1 MVGSRCRNPP
11 VTQRDPDVSDLRP
24 SGVSKKIEHLTPVKE
39 KSPKI
44 SSPKQVAAGIPA
56 VISTM
61 YHGLSR
67 MGAIK
72 SISSLSKVNRFDGFD
87 CPGCAWPDPDDH
99 RSHFEFCENG
109 AKAVA
114 DEGTRERAN
123 PSFWSRWTVA
133 DLSRKSDRWLN
144 SQGRLTHPMILRP
157 GSDNYEEI
165 AWEDAFQLIAE
176 ELSSLKDPDQAIF
189 YTSGR
194 TSNEAA
200 FLWQL
205 LARRFGTNNLPD
217 CSNMCHESSGVA
229 LDDSIG
235 IGKGT
240 VTLDDFTKADLILVV
255 GQNPGTNHPRM
266 LTALR
271 DAKRAGASVV
281 SINPLL
287 ETGMRKFKHPQDLL
301 EMFGSGTS
309 IADLHIPVAVN
320 GDLALFRG
328 LAKLIISGGE
338 VDTDFIADYTHG
350 FEEYRKSVRSSK
362 WSDISD
368 SAGVSRQEIEYL
380 GRAVRESK
388 STIICWAMGLTQH
401 RNSVA
406 TIQEIMNVLLL
417 GGHIGRP
424 GAGVCPVRGHS
435 NVQGDRTV
443 GINHNPSAGF
453 LDAIRSSI
461 GINPP
466 NKPGLDAVNS
476 VLAMND
482 SKASVFLS
490 MGGNFVS
497 AMSDTAATSRAIE
510 QCNLTVQ
517 ISTKPNR
524 SHLVTGRTALI
535 LPCLG
540 RSERDLSSNGINQSV
555 SVENS
560 MGVVHASKGSA
571 KPASEKLRSEP
582 AIVSG
587 IASALETC
595 IGNSGI
601 LWHEFPEDYGL
612 IRNLIESTVPGFES
626 YNDRIKLDAGF
637 YLPNAPRDG
646 RTFNTDSGRA
656 NFRVH
661 PITRASA
668 PPGQFIMMT
677 IRSHDQY
684 NTTIYGLD
692 DRYRGIKNAR
702 RVVLMNGEDMQ
713 DTGISQGSMVDIS
726 SHFDGVTRNSELWRV
741 VQYDIPRG
749 NVATYFP
756 EANSLVPLGS
766 VAEGSNTPT
775 SKSVSVSVV
784 PSRSKMRFWRKQLRQ
799 AS

>member
-1 MVGSRCRNPP
+1 MFL
-11 VTQRDPDVSDLRP
+11 RDPDVSNLFP
-24 SGVSKKIEHLTPVKE
+24 GNVSREVEHLTPVKE
-39 KSPKI
+39 AAPKLSP
-44 SSPKQVAAGIPA
+44 PKQVAAGIPA
-56 VISTM
+56 VMSTIS
-61 YHGLSR
+61 HSFSR
-67 MGAIK
+67 MGVVK
-72 SISSLSKVNRFDGFD
+72 SLSNLSKVNRFNGYD
-87 CPGCAWPDPDDH
+87 CPGCAWPDPDNH
-99 RSHFEFCENG
+99 RTSFEFCENG

-114 DEGTRERAN
+114 DEGTRKRAS
-123 PSFWSRWTVA
+123 PEFWSQWTVSQ
-133 DLSRKSDRWLN
+133 LSRKSDRWLN
-144 SQGRLTHPMILRP
+144 SQGRVTHPMILRP

-165 AWEDAFQLIAE
+165 AWEAAFDLIAE
-176 ELSSLKDPDQAIF
+176 ELALLDDPDQAIF

-205 LARRFGTNNLPD
+205 LARRLGTNNLPD
-217 CSNMCHESSGVA
+217 CSNMCHESSSVA
-229 LDDSIG
+229 LGDSIG

-240 VTLDDFTKADLILVV
+240 VTLNDFTKSDLILVV

-287 ETGMRKFKHPQDLL
+287 ETGMRRFKHPQDLL
-301 EMFGSGTS
+301 EILGSGTS
-309 IADLHIPVAVN
+309 IADLHVPVAVN

-328 LAKLIISGGE
+328 LAKIILSGGGADME
-338 VDTDFIADYTHG
+338 FIEDHTHG
-350 FEEYRKSVRSSK
+350 FDEYRKAVRSTS
-362 WSDISD
+362 WVDISD
-368 SAGVSRQEIEYL
+368 SAGVSRLEIEKL
-380 GRAVRESK
+380 GRAMRESK
-388 STIICWAMGLTQH
+388 STIVCWAMGLTQH

-443 GINHNPSAGF
+443 GINHNPPPGF
-453 LDAIRSSI
+453 LNSIRSTF
-461 GINPP
+461 GIEPP
-466 NKPGLDAVNS
+466 IRPGLDAVNS
-476 VLAMND
+476 VIAMND
-482 SKASVFLS
+482 GKASVFLS

-497 AMSDTAATSRAIE
+497 AMSDTEATSTAIK
-510 QCNLTVQ
+510 QCNLTAQV
-517 ISTKPNR
+517 STKPNR

-540 RSERDLSSNGINQSV
+540 RSERDVSSKGPQSV

-560 MGVVHASKGSA
+560 MGVVHSSTGSA
-571 KPASEKLRSEP
+571 KPASKALRSEP
-582 AIVSG
+582 AIVVG
-587 IASALETC
+587 IASALETRLS
-595 IGNSGI
+595 NSGI
-601 LWHEFPEDYGL
+601 QWDEFSEDYGM
-612 IRNLIESTVPGFES
+612 IRDLIESTVPGFES
-626 YNDRIKLDAGF
+626 YNDRIKQDAGF
-637 YLPNAPRDG
+637 YLPNPPRDG
-646 RTFNTDSGRA
+646 RTFNTDTGRA

-661 PITRASA
+661 PITCAFA

-692 DRYRGIKNAR
+692 DRYRGIKDAR
-702 RVVLMNGEDMQ
+702 RVVLMNREDME
-713 DTGISQGSMVDIS
+713 DAGISQGSIVDIS
-726 SHFDGVTRNSELWRV
+726 SYFDGTTRESDLWRV

-756 EANSLVPLGS
+756 EANSLIPLDS

-775 SKSVSVSVV
+775 SKSICVSVV
-784 PSRSKMRFWRKQLRQ
+784 PSESKMRFWRRQLRQ
-799 AS
+799 VA